1 MAIILEREIER
12 AVEQRLTPQ
21 HKPAKPPVVRFSPMF
36 ADPPPDARRRKRT
49 LVWTSIAG
57 HILLAIVVMLLPRRA
72 QTLVEPALPLQVVFT
87 AQLPTVPELVLP
99 KPPPPP
105 KPSEPEPEPKPA
117 LPAPQPKAK
126 EPEPVIEPAVP
137 PAPEPVVKV
146 EPPKPRPA
154 VRTGLLDESAGPP
167 IAASPKSRSGLVA
180 VSGFDTEARGSMSQA
195 RPGHVVEVA
204 AFEAAPAKTR
214 ARGTPAGVVQETGF
228 AEEAARVAKKREP
241 ERPLSPLDHEVEIL
255 SRPKPVYTEEARTLR
270 LEGDVVLSVVFEA
283 GGALRILSVAQGLGH
298 GLDEA
303 AIDAARKIRFNPA
316 RRDGAPVD
324 FAAKLRVVFRLA

>member
-21 HKPAKPPVVRFSPMF
+21 RKPAKAPVVRFSPMF
-36 ADPPPDARRRKRT
+36 ADPLPGRASPKRRW
-49 LVWTSIAG
+49 LWTSVAG
-57 HILLAIVVMLLPRRA
+57 HILLSIVVMLMPRTA
-72 QTLVEPALPLQVVFT
+72 QTLVEP
-87 AQLPTVPELVLP
+87 VLP
-99 KPPPPP
+99 SRSSSPRAAAQRSASCAAAAPAP
-105 KPSEPEPEPKPA
+105 KPVAPKHEPKPA
-117 LPAPQPKAK
+117 LPAPQPKAV
-126 EPEPVIEPAVP
+126 EPEPAIEPAVP

-146 EPPKPRPA
+146 EPPRPRPA

-167 IAASPKSRSGLVA
+167 IAASPKSRSSLVA
-180 VSGFDTEARGSMSQA
+180 PSGFDAEAKARASQA

-204 AFEAAPAKTR
+204 AFEAAPARTR
-214 ARGTPAGVVQETGF
+214 ARGSPAGVVKETGF
-228 AEEAARVAKKREP
+228 AEEAAPAAKKREP

-270 LEGDVVLSVVFEA
+270 LEGDVVLAVVFEA
-283 GGALRILSVAQGLGH
+283 GGALRISSVARGLGH